1 MEKYSAQVV
10 EVCENGDAIVQLPDD
25 LIEDLGWKVDDV
37 LTMTMVDGAVHVKNI
52 TKHPELFKD

>member
-1 MEKYSAQVV
+1 LEKYSAQVV

-25 LIEDLGWKVDDV
+25 LIEELGWKVDDV

>member
-1 MEKYSAQVV
+1 MKKYSAEVV
-10 EVCENGDAIVQLPDD
+10 EVCDNGDAIVQLPDD

>member
-1 MEKYSAQVV
+1 LEKYSAQVV